1 MKTAIRAMQPADWPQ
16 VKEIY
21 LLGMA
26 SGTVTFE
33 TGVPEWEAWNADHH
47 PFCRIVAVWEGRVV
61 GWLAL
66 KPISKRAAYRG
77 VAEGSIY
84 VHPDHRRR
92 GIAAELIRRAVVE
105 GEEAGIYSVQA
116 SVFPENAASIELL
129 MHFGF
134 RRIGVR
140 KKVARRDGVWKD
152 NVLLERRSELPEYN

>member
-1 MKTAIRAMQPADWPQ
+1 MITVIRALQPSDWPS
-16 VKEIY
+16 VREIY

-26 SGTVTFE
+26 AGTATFE
-33 TGVPEWEAWNADHH
+33 TGAPEWNDWDADHH
-47 PFCRIVAVWEGRVV
+47 PFCRMVAEREGKIA

-66 KPISKRAAYRG
+66 KPISKRVAYRG

-84 VHPDHRRR
+84 VHPDYRRE
-92 GIAAELIRRAVVE
+92 GVAAELIRQAIPA
-105 GEEAGIYSVQA
+105 GEAAGIYSVQT

-129 MHFGF
+129 SHFGF

-152 NVLLERRSELPEYN
+152 NVLLERRSDLPEYN